1 MQVEQKIA
9 SLGLVLPETPP
20 AMANYVGCVQSGTLL
35 FVSGHGPRAVDGLL
49 THVGK
54 VGRDFT
60 VEQAYEAARLTCLG
74 CLATAKAYLGD
85 LDKVHRVVKVL
96 GFVNSAPGF
105 AEQPQVINGASDL
118 LVQIFGELG
127 RHARSAVGMAELP
140 AGIAVEVE
148 MVLEVEAE
156 D

>member
-1 MQVEQKIA
+1 MKVEEKIA
-9 SLGLVLPETPP
+9 SLGLELPEPP
-20 AMANYVGCVQSGTLL
+20 QAMANYVGCVQTGNLL
-35 FVSGHGPRAVDGLL
+35 FVSGHGPRGADAML

-74 CLATAKAYLGD
+74 CLATVKAYLGD
-85 LDKVHRVVKVL
+85 LDKVRRVVKVL

-105 AEQPQVINGASDL
+105 ENQPAVVNGASDL
-118 LVQIFGELG
+118 LVQVFGERG
-127 RHARSAVGMAELP
+127 RHARSAVGVAELP

-148 MVLEVEAE
+148 IILEVEEEA
-156 D
+156 